1 MIKQIEHLAVTPANA
16 NTVNVALFAERE
28 AWAAWA
34 RNSSE
39 TLRREWATRSAQAW
53 ATIAVVHQ
61 ESLDGVTL
69 ARMVETALR
78 LERMANE

>member
-34 RNSSE
+34 RNSSGPS
-39 TLRREWATRSAQAW
+39 REPGWCNS
-53 ATIAVVHQ
+53 
-61 ESLDGVTL
+61 GK
-69 ARMVETALR
+69 
-78 LERMANE
+78 NG

>member
-39 TLRREWATRSAQAW
+39 TLRREWAT
-53 ATIAVVHQ
+53 IAVVHQ